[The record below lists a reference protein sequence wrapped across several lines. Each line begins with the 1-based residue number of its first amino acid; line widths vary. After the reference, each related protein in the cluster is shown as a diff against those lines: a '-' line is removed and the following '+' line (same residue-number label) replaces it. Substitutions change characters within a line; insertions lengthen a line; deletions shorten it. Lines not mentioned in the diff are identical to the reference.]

1 MSETTLTVVF
11 GGEIP
16 LDLFTQS
23 MERFR
28 RLIGALSSEVSG
40 NADISWVIDDLAS
53 GSAIATIRG
62 ESAERA
68 DVERVVK
75 AYAVVGRSLERGATI
90 PYSPQ
95 VVNAARNLTAIL
107 NGSVTSI
114 RFETADE
121 VATVHTSTASAARAN
136 LAAFG
141 TIEGRVETLQSRHRL
156 SFTLYDSLNDRA
168 VSCFLRPDQRELVR
182 DAWDKR
188 VIVEGW
194 IKRDLA
200 TGRPIEVGPVEDVVV
215 LPDAAPGSYRRARAV
230 APARHDAPSAEDV
243 IRRLRDA

>member
-16 LDLFTQS
+16 LDLFIQS
-23 MERFR
+23 MDRFR
-28 RLIGALSSEVSG
+28 KLVGALSSEVSG

-62 ESAERA
+62 ESAEPA

-95 VVNAARNLTAIL
+95 VVHAARSLTAVL

-121 VATVHTSTASAARAN
+121 TATVQTSTAPAARAN
-136 LAAFG
+136 LSAFG

-156 SFTLYDSLNDRA
+156 SFTLYDALNDRA
-168 VSCFLRPDQRELVR
+168 VSCFRTPDQRDLVR

-194 IKRDLA
+194 IKRDPV
-200 TGRPIEVGPVEDVVV
+200 TGRPVEIGPVEDVVV
-215 LPDAAPGSYRRARAV
+215 LPDVTPGSYRMARAI
-230 APARHDAPSAEDV
+230 APARPDAPSAEDA